1 MPGGKHILIGV
12 TGGIAA
18 YKIATAIRLFVKEGA
33 EVRVIMTPHAKDFI
47 TPLTL
52 ATLSGNPVFTDFFDP
67 ENGNWNSHVGLAL
80 WADVF
85 LIAPATANTI
95 AKMATGVADNLLLT
109 TYLSAR
115 CPVFIAP
122 AMDMDM
128 LAHPATTDN
137 LETMRKRGHH
147 IIDAGSGFLA
157 SGLSGK
163 GRMAEP
169 EEIVEAVTGFLSKKK
184 RYKPL
189 TGLKVMINAGP
200 TIEPIDP
207 VRFLSNYS
215 TGRMGIALADAA
227 AAMGAGV
234 TLVLGPVS
242 LSPKNSAVKVI
253 NVTTAESM
261 AEASVTHFRDCDIAI
276 LSAAVADFSP
286 VETSGKKIKRGEE
299 DLVLRL
305 RPTKDIAAELGRM
318 KKDSQILAG
327 FALETHSGIE
337 HARAKLE
344 RKNLDLVVL
353 NMSNEEG
360 SGFGH
365 DTNRITIIDKNN
377 NIDKFELKSKD
388 EAARDILEK
397 IVKMM
402 GSSV

>member
-18 YKIATAIRLFVKEGA
+18 YKVATVIRLLVKEGA

-47 TPLTL
+47 TPLTF

-80 WADVF
+80 WADAF

-95 AKMATGVADNLLLT
+95 AKMASGVADNLLLT

-128 LAHPATTDN
+128 LAHPATIAN
-137 LETMRKRGHH
+137 IETMRGRGHH
-147 IIDAGSGFLA
+147 IIDSGSGFLA

-169 EEIVEAVTGFLSKKK
+169 EEIVKVVTDFLSKKK
-184 RYKPL
+184 RHKPL
-189 TGLKVMINAGP
+189 TGKKVMINAGP
-200 TIEPIDP
+200 TVEPIDP

-227 AAMGAGV
+227 ADMGADV

-242 LSPKNSAVKVI
+242 LSPKHSDIKVV
-253 NVTTAESM
+253 NVTTAASM
-261 AEASVTHFRDCDIAI
+261 AEASKSHFKDCDIAI

-286 VETSGKKIKRGEE
+286 AETAVNKIKRGEE
-299 DLVLRL
+299 DLILRL
-305 RPTKDIAAELGRM
+305 RPTKDIAAELGKLKR
-318 KKDSQILAG
+318 DNQILAG
-327 FALETHSGIE
+327 FALETHSGPE
-337 HARAKLE
+337 HAMAKLKK
-344 RKNLDLVVL
+344 KNLDLVVL

-365 DTNRITIIDKNN
+365 DTNRITIIDRNN

-388 EAARDILEK
+388 EAARDILDK
-397 IVKMM
+397 IVKMT
-402 GSSV
+402 GRL

>member
-18 YKIATAIRLFVKEGA
+18 YKVATAIRLFVKDGA

-67 ENGNWNSHVGLAL
+67 ENGNWNSHVGLAH

-85 LIAPATANTI
+85 LIAPSTANTI

-109 TYLSAR
+109 TYLSVR

-128 LAHPATTDN
+128 LAHPATVKN
-137 LETMRKRGHH
+137 LETMRNRGHH

-169 EEIVEAVTGFLSKKK
+169 EEIVETVNGFLSKKK
-184 RYKPL
+184 RPEPL
-189 TGLKVMINAGP
+189 TALKVMINAGP
-200 TIEPIDP
+200 TVEPIDP

-227 AAMGAGV
+227 AEMGADV

-242 LSPKNSAVKVI
+242 LAPRNSAVKVI

-261 AEASVTHFRDCDIAI
+261 ARASIEHFSDCDIAI

-286 VETSGKKIKRGEE
+286 AEASPKKIKRGEE
-299 DLVLRL
+299 DLILRL
-305 RPTKDIAAELGRM
+305 RPTKDIAAELGRI
-318 KKDSQILAG
+318 KNESQIVAG

-337 HARAKLE
+337 HAMAKLKK
-344 RKNLDLVVL
+344 KNLDLVVL

-360 SGFGH
+360 SGFGY

-377 NIDKFELKSKD
+377 NIDKFELKSKE
-388 EAARDILEK
+388 EAARDILRK
-397 IVKMM
+397 IVKMT
-402 GSSV
+402 GTEL